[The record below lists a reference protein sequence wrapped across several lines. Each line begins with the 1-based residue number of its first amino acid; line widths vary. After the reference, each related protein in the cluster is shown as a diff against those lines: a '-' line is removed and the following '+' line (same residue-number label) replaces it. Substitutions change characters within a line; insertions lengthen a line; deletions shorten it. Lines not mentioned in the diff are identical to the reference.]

1 MPNDPREHFLAT
13 TKEVGF
19 SQDSMNEIL
28 DDMAARTESVVEQV
42 TCDLPESFPS
52 FIAESIFNGIRRYS
66 QRL

>member
-1 MPNDPREHFLAT
+1 
-13 TKEVGF
+13 
-19 SQDSMNEIL
+19 MNEIL